1 MTMCL
6 ASCHLWWHVIDM
18 FLVSRESPK
27 NHLSVIC
34 PAKFKFDSQADL
46 IMLVGL
52 RRVTFV
58 SG

>member
-1 MTMCL
+1 MTMFL
-6 ASCHLWWHVIDM
+6 ALCHLWWHVNDM
-18 FLVSRESPK
+18 FLVSWESPK
-27 NHLSVIC
+27 NHLSVVC
-34 PAKFKFDSQADL
+34 PAKFQFDSPADL